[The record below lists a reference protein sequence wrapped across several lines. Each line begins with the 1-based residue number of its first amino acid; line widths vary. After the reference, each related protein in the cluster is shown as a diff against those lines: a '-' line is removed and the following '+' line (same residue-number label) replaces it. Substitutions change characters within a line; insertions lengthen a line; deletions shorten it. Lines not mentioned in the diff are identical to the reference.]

1 MVAGGREDWMKNWAR
16 ILAGGLLVAV
26 LGGVSACSNDE
37 VVGPQIGSLEVILG
51 MTGADL
57 DTNGGTLLLDDD
69 VVGIL
74 AVNVKLS
81 IDEIESGVY
90 VIEVI
95 GIAPNCTILGDNP
108 RNVRIR
114 AGQTSVED
122 FNFLCE
128 STGGKDPGDGDG
140 PVVD

>member
-1 MVAGGREDWMKNWAR
+1 MKNWAR

-37 VVGPQIGSLEVILG
+37 VVGTQIGSLEVILG

-57 DTNGGTLLLDDD
+57 DTNGGTLLLDND

-122 FNFLCE
+122 FDFLCE

>member
-1 MVAGGREDWMKNWAR
+1 VKNWAR
-16 ILAGGLLVAV
+16 ILAGALLVVA
-26 LGGVSACSNDE
+26 LGGLTACSNDD
-37 VVGPQIGSLEVILG
+37 VVGVEIGSLEVNLE

-57 DTNGGTLLLDDD
+57 DRNGGTLLLDDD
-69 VVGIL
+69 VVGLL
-74 AVNVKLS
+74 AVNGKLS
-81 IDEIESGVY
+81 IDEIEAGVY
-90 VIEVI
+90 VIQVI

-140 PVVD
+140 PVEE

>member
-1 MVAGGREDWMKNWAR
+1 MNNWAR
-16 ILAGGLLVAV
+16 ILAGALLVVV
-26 LGGVSACSNDE
+26 LGGLSACSNDDVVGVEIGTLE
-37 VVGPQIGSLEVILG
+37 VVLG
-51 MTGADL
+51 MSGADL

-74 AVNVKLS
+74 AVNVSLS
-81 IDEIESGVY
+81 IDEIEVGVY

-95 GIAPNCTILGDNP
+95 GVAPNCTILGVNP

-122 FNFLCE
+122 FDFLCE

>member
-1 MVAGGREDWMKNWAR
+1 MKNWAR
-16 ILAGGLLVAV
+16 ILAGGLLVVV
-26 LGGVSACSNDE
+26 LGGLSACSNDE
-37 VVGPQIGSLEVILG
+37 VVGVEIGSLEVILG
-51 MTGADL
+51 MSGADL
-57 DTNGGTLLLDDD
+57 DTNGGTLLLDAD

-81 IDEIESGVY
+81 IDEIEAGVY

-95 GIAPNCTILGDNP
+95 GIAPNCTILGVNP

-114 AGQTSVED
+114 AGQTTVED
-122 FNFLCE
+122 FDVLCE